1 MRVRAQ
7 NSEHLAV
14 HRRAELRRR
23 DENRGGQTDLA
34 AIRQIWAAVG
44 SHAAST
50 RIRAMV
56 VRQVMPGAVA
66 CRRGGLLLVD
76 GVTGGAG
83 MCRGLQNQGAD
94 GKQQDA
100 DRKPA

>member
-1 MRVRAQ
+1 
-7 NSEHLAV
+7 
-14 HRRAELRRR
+14 
-23 DENRGGQTDLA
+23 
-34 AIRQIWAAVG
+34 
-44 SHAAST
+44 
-50 RIRAMV
+50 MV